1 MKAAIMKFLGYGV
14 KIQSVLPASP
24 KSGLDKF
31 QCVAIFPL
39 GMISHRVSS
48 YEAELRRCVGDQF

>member
-1 MKAAIMKFLGYGV
+1 MKFLGYGV

-48 YEAELRRCVGDQF
+48 YEAELQRCVGDQF

>member
-1 MKAAIMKFLGYGV
+1 LKAAIVKFLGCGV

-24 KSGLDKF
+24 KSGLHKF

-39 GMISHRVSS
+39 GMMSHRVSS
-48 YEAELRRCVGDQF
+48 Y